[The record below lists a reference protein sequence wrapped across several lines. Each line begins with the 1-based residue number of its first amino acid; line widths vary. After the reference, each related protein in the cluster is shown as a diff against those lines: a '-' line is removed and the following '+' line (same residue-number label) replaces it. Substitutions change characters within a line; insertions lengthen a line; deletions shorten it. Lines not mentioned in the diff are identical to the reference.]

1 MGRRWFK
8 SKNNINIFL
17 ILIYIYKLIYEIK
30 TKKTIFLIY
39 FSY

>member
-30 TKKTIFLIY
+30 NKKNNFFNIF
-39 FSY
+39 